1 MQQNPYN
8 YEVTRALQYSSL
20 LHFFKLV
27 YKLLMLLIMCV
38 KYTSSDVKRS
48 KRDLRR
54 SSTEYDLLPLVIS
67 LWFKKKHPRYA
78 WSTGTA
84 ERLGCF
90 FGKGFLQNIQL
101 VRAPSVSMRSYVGTK
116 LVLDFRIKKIIRASG
131 LQTRSIFNRVQVRV

>member
-27 YKLLMLLIMCV
+27 YKLLMLLIMFV

-67 LWFKKKHPRYA
+67 
-78 WSTGTA
+78 
-84 ERLGCF
+84 
-90 FGKGFLQNIQL
+90 
-101 VRAPSVSMRSYVGTK
+101 V
-116 LVLDFRIKKIIRASG
+116 
-131 LQTRSIFNRVQVRV
+131 